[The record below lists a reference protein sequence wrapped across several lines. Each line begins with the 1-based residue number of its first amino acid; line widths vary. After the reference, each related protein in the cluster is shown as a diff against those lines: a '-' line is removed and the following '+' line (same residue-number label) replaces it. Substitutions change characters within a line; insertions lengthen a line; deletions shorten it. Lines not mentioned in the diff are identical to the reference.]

1 MRTRLVAIAVIGS
14 FVLVINATRVHGQ
27 VKKDSVINVTKTEKM
42 LRDIKAPYRPFQG
55 ENSFLIVYEGKELK
69 EISVILIET
78 PALVVVFADVAAG
91 REVELTDR
99 VMRNLLELNLKADY
113 LKVGIS
119 DIKSIRVQTE
129 QDISLMSPK
138 TFEKV
143 LDQTALVADEVAKLL
158 APARKKEATK

>member
-1 MRTRLVAIAVIGS
+1 MRTTLVVIAVISS
-14 FVLVINATRVHGQ
+14 FVLGIHATRVHGQ
-27 VKKDSVINVTKTEKM
+27 VKKDSVIKVTKTEKM
-42 LRDIKAPYRPFQG
+42 LRDIKASYRPFQG

-78 PALVVVFADVAAG
+78 PDLVVVFADVAAG
-91 REVELTDR
+91 REVELTDE
-99 VMRNLLELNLKADY
+99 VMRKLLEFNLVADY

-129 QDISLMSPK
+129 QDLSLMSPK
-138 TFEKV
+138 IFEKL
-143 LDQTALVADEVAKLL
+143 LDQTASVADEVARLL